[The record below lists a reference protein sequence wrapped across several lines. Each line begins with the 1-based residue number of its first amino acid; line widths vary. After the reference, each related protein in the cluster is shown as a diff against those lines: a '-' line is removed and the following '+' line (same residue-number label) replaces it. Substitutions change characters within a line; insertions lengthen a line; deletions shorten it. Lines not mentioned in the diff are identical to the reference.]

1 MHYRSEQKDVHKEE
15 HMGRRRGNGAF
26 WALALAGGGWLWQN
40 RDKVRHWAENNP
52 QVRDTV
58 NQVAQSN
65 SQVRDVLE
73 KQLGWQTPPS
83 GAASA
88 PRQLSAGG
96 SAPGDINAAPTAPN
110 YPATGETRRIGP
122 SDLDQDARNS
132 GR

>member
-1 MHYRSEQKDVHKEE
+1 MA
-15 HMGRRRGNGAF
+15 RRRGNGAF

-40 RDKVRHWAENNP
+40 RDKVRNWAESNP

-65 SQVRDVLE
+65 PQIRDVLE
-73 KQLGWQTPPS
+73 KQLGWQKPPS
-83 GAASA
+83 GAASS
-88 PRQLSAGG
+88 PRQLQAGSSSTSDMNTG
-96 SAPGDINAAPTAPN
+96 PN

-122 SDLDQDARNS
+122 NNIDQDAGSS